1 MNHAQVLIIYSNKQM
16 IKPQYTLGMTMTN
29 LFKLTAVSSL
39 VLASMTLPMHAVA
52 TDTIAVTEQNYNQ
65 AAAAKYMGNWDKH
78 GADKGIV
85 HLPALVPAGNKAP
98 VVRMN
103 QDSLYSAAIAHADK
117 DGFIHVTIDE
127 FENESGTQD
136 VYTSVHI
143 LDENS
148 ASPMYKVGPGEYS
161 VKIDTD
167 FAFIIFRAGVEDK
180 SDVTNA
186 LAAQS
191 RFHVDYS
198 GTEEF
203 SPQGYVAPN
212 YDVAQRD
219 AMTKKLKQEFLEA
232 GEDFFYVESSDAA
245 DANNGRQMRS
255 NAQGW
260 GGMPIEVGVSNIYR
274 NTKQFEGSVCQTT
287 TFQEPDNK
295 YFTSITLYDAAGYML
310 DTERFS
316 INSYEWDKNADGS
329 VTISFGCGDGAPN
342 NLETNGEDFNYTV
355 RNYGASHDVEYDLFG
370 GRELKYLAGGAV
382 NPDHK

>member
-1 MNHAQVLIIYSNKQM
+1 MKHLTKLSAISLA
-16 IKPQYTLGMTMTN
+16 LTMG
-29 LFKLTAVSSL
+29 LTGQAF
-39 VLASMTLPMHAVA
+39 AEQ
-52 TDTIAVTEQNYNQ
+52 TIPVDETNYNQ
-65 AAAAKYMGNWDKH
+65 AAAAKYMGNWDKR
-78 GADKGIV
+78 GADQAIV
-85 HLPALVPAGNKAP
+85 HLPILVPAGKKAP

-103 QDSLYSAAIAHADK
+103 QDSLYSSAIAHADEN
-117 DGFIHVTIDE
+117 GYIHVTIDE
-127 FENESGTQD
+127 FEKEPGTKD
-136 VYTSVHI
+136 IYTSVHV

-180 SDVTNA
+180 TDLTDA

-198 GTEEF
+198 ATKKFAPE
-203 SPQGYVAPN
+203 GYQAPN

-219 AMTKKLKQEFLEA
+219 AMTKKLKKEFLEA
-232 GEDFFYVESSDAA
+232 GEDFFYVASSDSP

-274 NTKQFEGSVCQTT
+274 NTKQFDGSQCQQTT
-287 TFQEPDNK
+287 FEEPDNK

-316 INSYEWDKNADGS
+316 INSYEWDKNSDGS
-329 VTISFGCGDGAPN
+329 VTISFGCGDDAPN

-355 RNYGASHDVEYDLFG
+355 RNYGASQDVQYDVFG
-370 GRELKYLAGGAV
+370 GRELKYLAGGKV
-382 NPDHK
+382 NPDHKS